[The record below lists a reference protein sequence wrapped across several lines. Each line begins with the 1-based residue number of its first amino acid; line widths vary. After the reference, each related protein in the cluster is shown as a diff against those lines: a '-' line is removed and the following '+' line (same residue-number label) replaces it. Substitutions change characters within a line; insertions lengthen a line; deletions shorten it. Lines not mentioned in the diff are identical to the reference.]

1 MEGKNDTIKN
11 YLVSICCLAYNHED
25 FIKETLNGFLMQK
38 TNFPFEI
45 VIHDDASTDKTAT
58 IIKEYVEKYPSVFNP
73 LFQTKNQKS
82 IYKSGMNPRFNF
94 PRAKGKYIAIC
105 EGDDYWTDPY
115 KLQKQVD
122 FLEKNPDFNIC
133 FTRTELL
140 KNNQLQLHKI
150 PEKENGIYTFD
161 DLLLHENFIATAS
174 VIFRNNFNKIPDWFS
189 TLPHGDMAVYLIVGR
204 DTKIKCLQDTTAVYR
219 IHESGVWQQQNKN
232 QKMINKLIFNQGIF
246 NQLTKYQKTI
256 LSKKQIKLI
265 EQLAALKYPV
275 NKVFRVIY
283 RSFLKLKYS
292 LS

>member
-1 MEGKNDTIKN
+1 MITKKGEEIV
-11 YLVSICCLAYNHED
+11 VSICCLTFNHELY
-25 FIKETLNGFLMQK
+25 INQTLDSLLFQK

-140 KNNQLQLHKI
+140 KNNQLEQHKI

-174 VIFRNNFNKIPDWFS
+174 VMFRNNFNKIPDWFS

-219 IHESGVWQQQNKN
+219 IHKSGVWQQQNRN
-232 QKMINKLIFNQGIF
+232 QKMINKLLFNQGIF
-246 NQLTKYQKTI
+246 NQLTKSQKTI

-275 NKVFRVIY
+275 NKVFKVIY
-283 RSFLKLKYS
+283 RMLLKLNYR
-292 LS
+292 L

>member
-283 RSFLKLKYS
+283 RMLLKLKYR
-292 LS
+292 L